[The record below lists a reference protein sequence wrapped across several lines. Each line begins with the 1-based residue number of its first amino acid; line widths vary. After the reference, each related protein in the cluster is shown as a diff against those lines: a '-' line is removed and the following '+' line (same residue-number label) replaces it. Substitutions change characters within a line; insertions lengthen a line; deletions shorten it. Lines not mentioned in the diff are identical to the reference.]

1 MTATWHWYGP
11 ALKHI
16 MDGSLD
22 LDTDTINV
30 TLATSSYTPD
40 LDHEFRS
47 SASTYEPGA
56 SGTFVAGGTAVDSK
70 AVSYVSA
77 SNRAEFTCADEAW
90 TGATITARTAI
101 LYKVVGSAATD
112 ILIAYASEASD
123 VISTNGT
130 FTVDMPASGGV
141 LTLTTS

>member
-1 MTATWHWYGP
+1 MAAQWHWYGP
-11 ALKHI
+11 ALAKI
-16 MDGSLD
+16 MSGALD

-30 TLATSSYTPD
+30 TLYTSGYTED

-47 SASTYEPGA
+47 SVSTYEPSA

-70 AVSYVSA
+70 TVAYDSSG
-77 SNRAEFTCADEAW
+77 NKGTFTCADEAW
-90 TGATITARTAI
+90 TGATITARGAI

-112 ILIAYASEASD
+112 ILIAYAREASD

-130 FTVDMPASGGV
+130 FTVDMPSPV

>member
-1 MTATWHWYGP
+1 MAAQWHWYGN

-22 LDTDTINV
+22 MDTGAIKV

-47 SASTYEPGA
+47 SCSTYEPSP
-56 SGTFVAGGTAVDSK
+56 SGDFVAGGTAVDSK
-70 AVSYVSA
+70 AVTYDSTN
-77 SNRAEFTCADEAW
+77 NRGVFDCADEAW

-101 LYKVVGSAATD
+101 LYLAVGSAATD

-123 VISTNGT
+123 VTSTNGT
-130 FTVDMPASGGV
+130 FTVAMPATSQT